1 MTHDELAWHV
11 SLAGR
16 ALSSRI
22 RNRLSEHGL
31 GRGEYRVLF
40 ALCDEEGLTQTDLVA
55 RHRLDKSVVARVTGR
70 LEEKGYVERR
80 PDPDDRRRKRLFL
93 TPAAEELRDD
103 VRTVQDAIEA
113 EMTQGLD
120 DAEVDALVDGLRTVA
135 RNLGADPTPEGDR

>member
-22 RNRLSEHGL
+22 QDRLSEHGL
-31 GRGEYRVLF
+31 GHGEYRILF
-40 ALCDEEGLTQTDLVA
+40 ALYDEEGLTQTDLVA
-55 RHRLDKSVVARVTGR
+55 RHHLDKSVVARVTDR

-80 PDPDDRRRKRLFL
+80 PDPDDGRRKRLVL
-93 TPAAEELRDD
+93 TPKAEALHDD
-103 VRTVQDAIEA
+103 VRAIKDAVEV

-120 DAEVDALVDGLRTVA
+120 DAEVDALVTGLRTVA
-135 RNLGADPTPEGDR
+135 RNLGAEPEDDR